1 MSAEVARVAIVTG
14 AAQGIGKSIAL
25 RLAED
30 GLDVVVNDIPSKS
43 SELDSVKAAVEAKGR
58 KSLAVV
64 GDISSEADVI
74 ALVEK
79 TVSAL
84 GGLDVMVANAG
95 ILFPTPLVDLPVSEW
110 DRIFNINARGTFLC
124 YRHAAKQM
132 IKQGRGGRIIG
143 AASSASKQGIANLG
157 HYSASKFAVR
167 GLTQSA
173 GKEIYVKI
181 LSDNL
186 KLYSA
191 LEWGAHKITVN
202 SYAPST
208 VETPMVDNFVSS
220 VGAPR
225 DAFYAGQSQLSA
237 VGYHGQPEY
246 IADLVSFLASKGSH
260 HITGQTINIDGGKF
274 FD

>member
-1 MSAEVARVAIVTG
+1 MSSEATRVAIVTG
-14 AAQGIGKSIAL
+14 AAQGIGKAISL

-43 SELDSVKAAVEAKGR
+43 AELESVKAEIQAKGR
-58 KSLAVV
+58 KSVAVV

-79 TVSAL
+79 TVSEL

-95 ILFPTPLVDLPVSEW
+95 ILFPTPLIDLPLSEW
-110 DRIFNINARGTFLC
+110 DRIFSINARGTFLC

-143 AASSASKQGIANLG
+143 AASSAAKQGLANLG

-173 GKEIYVKI
+173 
-181 LSDNL
+181 
-186 KLYSA
+186 A

-202 SYAPST
+202 SYAPI
-208 VETPMVDNFVSS
+208 DNFVAS

-225 DAFYAGQSQLSA
+225 DAFYSGQSQLSA